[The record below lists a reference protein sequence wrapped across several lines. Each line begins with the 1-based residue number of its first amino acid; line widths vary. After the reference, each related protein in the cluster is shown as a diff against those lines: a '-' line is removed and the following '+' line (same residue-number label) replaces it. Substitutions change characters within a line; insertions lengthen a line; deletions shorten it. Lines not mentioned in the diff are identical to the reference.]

1 MSLAVLGSEIPFKHP
16 LANGR
21 VKGKSLPRELRQL
34 ANALELQR
42 VAYEQSQFSKE
53 VQRNFQAVSKHSDFP
68 ITRILSLGLGSLLG
82 SRDQTRRI
90 KQLAILLAIHEHC
103 SRLSGTAIEL
113 YAQDPAFTRGD
124 EAFLINLGFKILR
137 TPSGTQLGQAGDIL
151 SSSTLIYSPF
161 LTIEVYE
168 QLTRLNASL
177 SIPIIVGDD
186 FMALAKKWPKHSAE
200 HKQVNDVMKLGLSKL
215 RRRALAGDGF
225 WMQEDETFPMAMYES
240 LSSRGTRIRAR
251 I

>member
-1 MSLAVLGSEIPFKHP
+1 MSQAVLGSEAPFKHP

-21 VKGKSLPRELRQL
+21 TKGKSSPRELRQL
-34 ANALELQR
+34 VTALEVQR
-42 VAYEQSQFSKE
+42 AAYEQSQFSKE
-53 VQRNFQAVSKHSDFP
+53 VQRNFQALSKHSDFP

-82 SRDQTRRI
+82 SRDQSRRI
-90 KQLAILLAIHEHC
+90 KQLVILLSIHEHC
-103 SRLSGTAIEL
+103 TRLSGTAIEL

-124 EAFLINLGFKILR
+124 EAFLISLGFTILR
-137 TPSGTQLGQAGDIL
+137 TPSGTQLGEAEEFV
-151 SSSTLIYSPF
+151 SSFTLVYSPF
-161 LTIEVYE
+161 LTIEIYE
-168 QLTRLNASL
+168 QLTRLSASR

-186 FMALAKKWPKHSAE
+186 FMSLAKKWPKHSAE

-225 WMQEDETFPMAMYES
+225 WVQEDETFPMAMYES
-240 LSSRGTRIRAR
+240 LSSRGTQIRAR